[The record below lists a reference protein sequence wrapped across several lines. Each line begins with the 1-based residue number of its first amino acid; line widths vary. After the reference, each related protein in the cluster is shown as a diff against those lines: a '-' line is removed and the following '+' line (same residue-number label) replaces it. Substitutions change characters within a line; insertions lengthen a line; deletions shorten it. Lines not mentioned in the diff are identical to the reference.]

1 MCASRAIDTP
11 ADTLLKELAASNT
24 SFSLVAAHTVV
35 AFKVISEN
43 MNSLNIALN
52 FLQKGS
58 IFALTKHTKQS
69 F

>member
-24 SFSLVAAHTVV
+24 SFSLVAAHTVA

-43 MNSLNIALN
+43 MNYLNIALN
-52 FLQKGS
+52 FLQK
-58 IFALTKHTKQS
+58 
-69 F
+69 